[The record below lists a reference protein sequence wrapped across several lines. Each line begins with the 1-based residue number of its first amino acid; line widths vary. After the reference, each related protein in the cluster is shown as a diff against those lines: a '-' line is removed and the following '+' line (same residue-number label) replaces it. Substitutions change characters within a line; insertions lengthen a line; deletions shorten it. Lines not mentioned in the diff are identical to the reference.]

1 MNASFTSIA
10 ASVLLVPGLADII
23 RRDLLKPF
31 DKLIVGLDR
40 QIYRSPR
47 RACCPHRL
55 QQQSTDIRHG
65 LGVAGIKRIILL
77 PWFSQTKDLSY
88 TKLGSYDVCCVS
100 FVFGLPR
107 GHVQTTSDA
116 LFGQV

>member
-1 MNASFTSIA
+1 MNRLFASIA
-10 ASVLLVPGLADII
+10 QFIAACEGLVPRQLVNTLI
-23 RRDLLKPF
+23 LLGNLLEPLNEPIVRF
-31 DKLIVGLDR
+31 DR
-40 QIYRSPR
+40 PIYRSLR

-88 TKLGSYDVCCVS
+88 TKLGSY
-100 FVFGLPR
+100 
-107 GHVQTTSDA
+107 
-116 LFGQV
+116 